1 VGTIIKSML
10 FYMVLLILL
19 RIIPRRTGNVMTPF
33 EYILLFLF
41 GGISIQAVVADDR
54 SVINALLGIS
64 TIALMHILVSTLK
77 QHFDVMGKLFDGT
90 PVVIVEHGKWLDDRM
105 RSVQLHAQ
113 DVMAAARNS
122 GISLA
127 SKINMAV
134 VERNGSVSVLT
145 RDQIE
150 ESADNKEENRSK

>member
-1 VGTIIKSML
+1 MGTIVKAIL
-10 FYMVLLILL
+10 FYCVLLVFL

-77 QHFDVMGKLFDGT
+77 QHFDMAGRIVDGT
-90 PVVIVEHGKWLDDRM
+90 PVVVVEDGKWLDDRM
-105 RSVQLHAQ
+105 RAVHIQAQ
-113 DVMAAARNS
+113 DIMAAARNR
-122 GISLA
+122 GVSLA
-127 SKINMAV
+127 EEINMAV

-145 RDQIE
+145 
-150 ESADNKEENRSK
+150 SKQMDKSPNGDAK

>member
-1 VGTIIKSML
+1 MGTVIKSVL
-10 FYMVLLILL
+10 FYCVLLVFL

-77 QHFDVMGKLFDGT
+77 QHFDMVGRIVDGT
-90 PVVIVEHGKWLDDRM
+90 PVVVVENGKWLDDRM
-105 RSVQLHAQ
+105 RGVHIQSQ
-113 DVMAAARNS
+113 DIMAAARKS

-127 SKINMAV
+127 EKINMAV

-145 RDQIE
+145 SEQIHK
-150 ESADNKEENRSK
+150 SSNGDAQ